1 MNHNEDINLSR
12 RHDQNVTPPDSARG
26 DGYSKGPVDSTPNV
40 TSTANI
46 YSQQPQRPI
55 QNAPRQSG
63 ARQPQEAWRPP
74 GGQPQQGFHPQ
85 PSMRYQQARQGVQG
99 SSDHISPVK
108 VKSSHSG
115 IKIWPI
121 VTASLVT
128 MIISVLITLALSGKL
143 GAPAPWI
150 GSTVEDIS
158 VTTSDTSPEAQAA
171 VDKLNETIRYLSQN
185 YYRELSPAELLTAMA
200 EGMPTKMD
208 SIHTYSMTAEEYQ
221 TMLDSQDG
229 SYSGIGAT
237 IQERRVGGGVE
248 VIEIV
253 TGSPADLS
261 NLKVGDIFVAIDG
274 VPLDTADTT
283 TEVAAR
289 VRGPVGTKVTVRVY
303 RPSLNQELD
312 IELTRANVH
321 PEYIRTR
328 MLNDELGYLQVTSF
342 TNDLYQDFKAGVD
355 SLVKMGAK
363 NIVFDLRNNPGGSAQ
378 TVHDMLDYLLPE
390 TDLVVEKGRR
400 NGSSYEEVWT
410 SDANM
415 GVPEDMKYVI
425 LVNENSA
432 SASELFSGT
441 LRDLGKAYL
450 IGETT
455 YGKGSGTVTFSLRD
469 GSAIN
474 VTIFRYYLPSGYSV
488 EDVGLDPDQEVK
500 LSDEALLHNIRTLLV
515 KDDAPLRAAIEYFG
529 FEPDTVSEN
538 PQGEPFDK

>member
-1 MNHNEDINLSR
+1 
-12 RHDQNVTPPDSARG
+12 
-26 DGYSKGPVDSTPNV
+26 
-40 TSTANI
+40 
-46 YSQQPQRPI
+46 
-55 QNAPRQSG
+55 
-63 ARQPQEAWRPP
+63 
-74 GGQPQQGFHPQ
+74 
-85 PSMRYQQARQGVQG
+85 
-99 SSDHISPVK
+99 
-108 VKSSHSG
+108 
-115 IKIWPI
+115 
-121 VTASLVT
+121 
-128 MIISVLITLALSGKL
+128 
-143 GAPAPWI
+143 
-150 GSTVEDIS
+150 
-158 VTTSDTSPEAQAA
+158 
-171 VDKLNETIRYLSQN
+171 
-185 YYRELSPAELLTAMA
+185 
-200 EGMPTKMD
+200 
-208 SIHTYSMTAEEYQ
+208 
-221 TMLDSQDG
+221 
-229 SYSGIGAT
+229 
-237 IQERRVGGGVE
+237 
-248 VIEIV
+248 
-253 TGSPADLS
+253 
-261 NLKVGDIFVAIDG
+261 
-274 VPLDTADTT
+274 
-283 TEVAAR
+283 
-289 VRGPVGTKVTVRVY
+289 
-303 RPSLNQELD
+303 
-312 IELTRANVH
+312 
-321 PEYIRTR
+321 